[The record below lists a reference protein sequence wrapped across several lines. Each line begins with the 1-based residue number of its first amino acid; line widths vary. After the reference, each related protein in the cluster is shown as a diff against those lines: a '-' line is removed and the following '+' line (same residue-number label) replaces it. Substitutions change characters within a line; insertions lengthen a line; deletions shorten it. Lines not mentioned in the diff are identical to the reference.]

1 MDNLNFLHLAT
12 MVMLT
17 VTACIALS
25 SFLKLGTII
34 GFIAAGVAL
43 GPHTPGLVA
52 TTDINLLQ
60 QIADF
65 GVVLFLFTIGLEVKP
80 QDLWKMKKS
89 LVVQGFGQVL
99 ITASVICA
107 ILYCLG
113 FSWQLGLV
121 FGLIFAQSSTAVV
134 MTLLEERGEVNAA
147 HGKNI
152 FTNLMAQDLSI
163 VPVMAIIP
171 MLDHQQGAHQA
182 GIIVPLL
189 TGISVVAAVIVIGRY
204 LLPRSL
210 DLAARERNKEG
221 FVLCLFVALIATLWL
236 VDEVGLSSTLGA
248 FLLGMCLSNS
258 QFRFTLESIVNPFK
272 RLLMGL
278 FFISVGM
285 SVDPVAAG
293 THIDQVLI
301 LLVVIILVKVV
312 VFTLLAKLDQKST
325 GVAVK
330 TAFAL
335 SQVGE
340 FAFVLLGVATSIGL
354 ISTQQGAVGIVVVSV
369 SMVLTPWLYGI
380 GDRLEKRLIYKHAPE
395 ISLATEN
402 KAPLVIVGLDEVG
415 RLIAILAKRAQIPY
429 IGVDINYDSIKK
441 AKELG
446 LNAHFGDIMFPS
458 IRRKVGLSDANAAF
472 VSLTHSESLRK
483 VCLMMN
489 QYPQLDVYAR
499 TNSRADEFFLREHG
513 VEFVGAT
520 YIESTLLRGRQLL
533 KNFGLPEDEVMNLI
547 DELKSDLFEEEY
559 LSFKQSR

>member
-1 MDNLNFLHLAT
+1 M
-12 MVMLT
+12 
-17 VTACIALS
+17 
-25 SFLKLGTII
+25 
-34 GFIAAGVAL
+34 
-43 GPHTPGLVA
+43 
-52 TTDINLLQ
+52 
-60 QIADF
+60 
-65 GVVLFLFTIGLEVKP
+65 
-80 QDLWKMKKS
+80 
-89 LVVQGFGQVL
+89 
-99 ITASVICA
+99 
-107 ILYCLG
+107 
-113 FSWQLGLV
+113 
-121 FGLIFAQSSTAVV
+121 
-134 MTLLEERGEVNAA
+134 
-147 HGKNI
+147 
-152 FTNLMAQDLSI
+152 
-163 VPVMAIIP
+163 
-171 MLDHQQGAHQA
+171 
-182 GIIVPLL
+182 
-189 TGISVVAAVIVIGRY
+189 
-204 LLPRSL
+204 
-210 DLAARERNKEG
+210 
-221 FVLCLFVALIATLWL
+221 
-236 VDEVGLSSTLGA
+236 
-248 FLLGMCLSNS
+248 
-258 QFRFTLESIVNPFK
+258 
-272 RLLMGL
+272 
-278 FFISVGM
+278 
-285 SVDPVAAG
+285 
-293 THIDQVLI
+293 
-301 LLVVIILVKVV
+301 
-312 VFTLLAKLDQKST
+312 
-325 GVAVK
+325 
-330 TAFAL
+330 

-458 IRRKVGLSDANAAF
+458 IRRKVGLSEANAAF

-547 DELKSDLFEEEY
+547 DELKIDLFEEEY